1 MRYFLLLLSLWL
13 GVGCVTDTYAQ
24 TVNEQQYRL
33 HIKKAKG
40 KIVLDGVLDEADWQA
55 AEATTPFRQQFPY
68 DTSLAVQQSQAR
80 LTFDD
85 KFLYLSFVVQQPR
98 HYTVLSLKRD
108 FPQGGG
114 TDLIVV
120 NFDTFKDKQNA
131 FHFAVSPYG
140 VQREALVANGNEVSN
155 DWDNKWYTE
164 VTNYDDHWVVESAI
178 PFKTLRYKL
187 SEGINEWNV
196 NFFRNNLLINERS
209 AWAQIPRG
217 FPGNSIAFSGTLVW
231 DDAPPKPGINISV
244 IPYVSASTAKDYLN
258 GKPSV
263 NQTGLGLD
271 AKIAVTPSLNLDLTV
286 NPDFSQVE
294 VDRQQTNLSRFEL
307 FFPERRQFFLEN
319 NDLFGTFG
327 RSNINPFFSRRIGI
341 AYNANTQQNEG
352 VRITAGARLSGKIT
366 NNWRIGLLNM
376 QTARRDEADIPAVNY
391 SVAVVQRKVFTLST
405 VGLIMVNRQEFL
417 KEGQLDH
424 RNFHRVVGI
433 DYNMNTK
440 NGLWSNKVFYHRA
453 FTSGNQRG
461 QDAAALDLNLQ
472 SPTWAL
478 ESTNQYIGQNYSAA
492 VGFVPRQNLLRNAT
506 FASYSFYPKNPA
518 INKVLNS
525 WGFGVDWDLYVRR
538 TDGLITDWDGTPLI
552 FFMRFQ
558 NNASFRFTPFRND
571 YTYLFSDFD
580 PTNTGGKKLKTGTS
594 YHYQSLRLLYQSNN
608 NKPFYWTLQG
618 RFGEY
623 FNGKINALTVG
634 SNYRIMPYALF
645 SLDINYNQIKLPTGY
660 NSATLW
666 LISPRAEVTF
676 SKSVF
681 LTTFLQYNNQANN
694 VNLNARF
701 QWRFKPVSDLF
712 VVYTDNY
719 FATTP
724 EGLPQ
729 ANTLGWLGSK
739 SRALVFKLTYWLNM

>member
-1 MRYFLLLLSLWL
+1 MRNLVLFLRLWL
-13 GVGCVTDTYAQ
+13 GARAMALAQ
-24 TVNEQQYRL
+24 TANEQQYRL

-55 AEATTPFRQQFPY
+55 AEPTTPFRQQFPY

-80 LTFDD
+80 VTFDD
-85 KFLYLSFVVQQPR
+85 KYLYVSFTVQQPR

-114 TDLIVV
+114 TDLVIV

-140 VQREALVANGNEVSN
+140 VQREALISNGNEVSN

-164 VTNYDDHWVVESAI
+164 VKNYDDRWVVESAI
-178 PFKTLRYKL
+178 PFKTLRYKR

-196 NFFRNNLLINERS
+196 NFFRNNLHLNERS

-217 FPGNSIAFSGTLVW
+217 FAGNNIAFSGTLIW
-231 DDAPPKPGINISV
+231 DDAPPEPGVNISV
-244 IPYVSASTAKDYLN
+244 IPYVSASTAKDYFN
-258 GKPSV
+258 NKPSL
-263 NQTGLGLD
+263 NQTGVGLD
-271 AKIAVTPSLNLDLTV
+271 AKVAVTPSLNLDLTV

-307 FFPERRQFFLEN
+307 FFPERREFFLEN

-352 VRITAGARLSGKIT
+352 VRILAGARLSGKLT

-376 QTARRDEADIPAVNY
+376 QTARRDEANIPAVNY

-405 VGLIMVNRQEFL
+405 VGLIVVNKQDFS
-417 KEGQLDH
+417 KEGQPDH

-440 NGLWSNKVFYHRA
+440 NGLWSNKIFYHRA
-453 FTSGNQRG
+453 FTPNNQAG
-461 QDAAALDLNLQ
+461 QDAAAIDLTLQ

-525 WGFGVDWDLYVRR
+525 WGFGVDWDTYVRR
-538 TDGLITDWDGTPLI
+538 TDGLLTDWDATPLI

-558 NNASFRFTPFRND
+558 NNASFRLTPFRND

-580 PTNTGGKKLKTGTS
+580 PTNTGGQKLKTGTS
-594 YHYQSLRLLYQSNN
+594 YHYQSLRLTYQSNN
-608 NKPFYWTLQG
+608 NKPFYWSLQG

-634 SNYRIMPYALF
+634 SNYRIMPYALL
-645 SLDINYNQIKLPTGY
+645 SLDVNYNQIKLPAGY

-666 LISPRAEVTF
+666 LVSPRAEVTF

-719 FATTP
+719 FASTP
-724 EGLPQ
+724 DGLPQ

-739 SRALVFKLTYWLNM
+739 SRALVFKLTYWLNV